1 MSFHGCSVFYSKNS
15 FNSFEDR
22 LRKIFNRYANRR
34 KNKHLNQK
42 ENIAEKVNASAKSTE
57 TSDYITGHLYVTS

>member
-1 MSFHGCSVFYSKNS
+1 MSFHGCSVFSKNS

-22 LRKIFNRYANRR
+22 LRKIFNRYVNRR

>member
-1 MSFHGCSVFYSKNS
+1 MSFHGCSVFSKNC

-42 ENIAEKVNASAKSTE
+42 ENIAEKVIASAKSTE
-57 TSDYITGHLYVTS
+57 TSDYIIGHLYVTS

>member
-1 MSFHGCSVFYSKNS
+1 MSFHGCSVFSKNS

-22 LRKIFNRYANRR
+22 LRKIFNRYVNRR

-57 TSDYITGHLYVTS
+57 TSGYIIGHLYVTS